1 MFDKARTK
9 SNLEDAGF
17 DEDDLGNLLEGLE
30 TSNDGATFRD
40 FITHLS
46 FTGDYSAVYDS
57 DEPWYRA
64 MACIY
69 W

>member
-30 TSNDGATFRD
+30 TSNDAATFRD

-46 FTGDYSAVYDS
+46 FTGDYRAVYDS

-64 MACIY
+64 MACIH

>member
-17 DEDDLGNLLEGLE
+17 DEDDLGNLLEGLQ
-30 TSNDGATFRD
+30 TPKDAASFRD
-40 FITHLS
+40 FITHMS
-46 FTGDYSAVYDS
+46 FTGDYSAVYVS

-64 MACIY
+64 MACIH

>member
-9 SNLEDAGF
+9 SNLEVDGF

-46 FTGDYSAVYDS
+46 FTGDYPAVYDS

-64 MACIY
+64 MACIH

>member
-1 MFDKARTK
+1 MFDKALTR

-46 FTGDYSAVYDS
+46 FTGDYPAVYDS
-57 DEPWYRA
+57 DAPWYRA
-64 MACIY
+64 MACIP

>member
-1 MFDKARTK
+1 MFDKALTK

-30 TSNDGATFRD
+30 TSNDAASFRE
-40 FITHLS
+40 FITHMP
-46 FTGDYSAVYDS
+46 FTGDYPAVYDS
-57 DEPWYRA
+57 DAPWYRA
-64 MACIY
+64 MACIP

>member
-17 DEDDLGNLLEGLE
+17 EEDDLGNLLEGLE

-64 MACIY
+64 MACIH

>member
-1 MFDKARTK
+1 MFNKARTK
-9 SNLEDAGF
+9 SDLEDAGF

-30 TSNDGATFRD
+30 TSRDAASFRD
-40 FITHLS
+40 FITHMS
-46 FTGDYSAVYDS
+46 FTGDYSAGYDS

-64 MACIY
+64 MACIH